1 MKKSYPSDLSR
12 EQFETIHPQL
22 ESGRKWTRPRTVDLY
37 EVFCGI
43 LYLLKGGISWRM
55 LPGDFPPWRTVHE
68 YFRIWSEPTLPGGT
82 SLLSKLLAE
91 VVAEVRQDQGRLA
104 EPGTTS

>member
-12 EQFETIHPQL
+12 EQFETIRPQL
-22 ESGRKWTRPRTVDLY
+22 ESGRKRTRPRTVDLY
-37 EVFCGI
+37 EVFGGI

-82 SLLSKLLAE
+82 SLRSKLLAE
-91 VVAEVRQDQGRLA
+91 VVA
-104 EPGTTS
+104 